1 MTLFKPLPRSI
12 TRPISVLLVIAWIAS
27 MGLLVKRS
35 YVDASAAN
43 LATDLA
49 RYGSNAEWRGVY
61 YRGEKIGFTV
71 SQTVPTDDGF
81 ELQEDG
87 RLQMA
92 LLGAT
97 TAAALHT
104 SARVDSLFALRSFDF
119 SLDPGTGAIVVRG
132 RVEPTAG
139 AKGRARLIISITSGG
154 STRTETRDLADVPV
168 LSQNFS

>member
-35 YVDASAAN
+35 YLDAAAAN

-61 YRGEKIGFTV
+61 CRGEKIVFTV
-71 SQTVPTDDGF
+71 SQAVPVDDGF
-81 ELQEDG
+81 DLQEDG
-87 RLQMA
+87 RLQMS

-104 SARVDSLFALRSFDF
+104 SARVDETFALRTFEF
-119 SLDPGTGAIVVRG
+119 SLDPGTGAVVVRG
-132 RVEPTAG
+132 HVERTGNAG
-139 AKGRARLIISITSGG
+139 SHARLVIDITSAG
-154 STRTETRDLADVPV
+154 
-168 LSQNFS
+168 